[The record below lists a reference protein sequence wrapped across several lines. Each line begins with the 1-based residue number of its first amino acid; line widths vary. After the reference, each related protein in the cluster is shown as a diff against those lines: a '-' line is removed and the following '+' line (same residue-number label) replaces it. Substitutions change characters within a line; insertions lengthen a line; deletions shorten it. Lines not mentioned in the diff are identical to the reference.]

1 MTAPSRAFAIVLLA
15 VVAAF
20 ACVLTPPKAADVEA
34 ASTKLTLVT
43 DSRYDVQPASHRVHV
58 TVDITAANHTSETRI
73 RRYFFDHANLAVL
86 PDATG
91 MKVTSSGAKPTVRV
105 AARPKGYA
113 VLSIGFGRKLY
124 SGRSMALRLTFDLK
138 DSGGGAAATVRV
150 TDNLATFP
158 VWAFASDGASG
169 SSVRVV
175 FPAGYSIQEA
185 TGSMGKPQA
194 GPNGTQV
201 FSAGPLSSPLGF
213 SAYFIADRPGAFRE
227 TPLDLTVGGQP
238 LHVVVRAWADDPRW
252 GKRMGAL
259 VRSALPALGTAIGL
273 PYQGEGPLIVEEA
286 IGRTRGAPLGQF
298 DPADGRVR
306 VAYYGD
312 SYTVL
317 RELALAWFNGN
328 LLADRWADESFASW
342 YAVGAAK
349 TMGVKV
355 APPALTAGLEKAKLP
370 LNSWRPSG
378 RADDAAS
385 AYALAAGLTLA
396 RAIAGRAG
404 SDGLRAV
411 WVAAAAREPAYQPIG
426 TPTGGTGP
434 APGAPDWRGLLDLLE
449 TRTSQDYDDLWRKWV
464 STAEQIPLLDAR
476 STARDLYATTL
487 QAAGDWQLP
496 EPARVALDA
505 WQFDQATEI
514 LLKSSDVLSMREPL
528 RMSAEAGGLTLP
540 PTVKSLFENA
550 GSPTMAGAEAGA
562 EQRAIAE
569 LADARAAMPA
579 EADVPTWLGLF
590 GTRPDALLARS
601 SAAFSRGDLPAAV
614 QSAQDAK
621 AIWQAA
627 PDTGRRRLTAMVLSA
642 LIVFAIVLLLTR
654 SRAGSRGRR
663 ATRQQKA

>member
-464 STAEQIPLLDAR
+464 SRSVRAHGLAVSPSLEYGSAR
-476 STARDLYATTL
+476 NV
-487 QAAGDWQLP
+487 W
-496 EPARVALDA
+496 
-505 WQFDQATEI
+505 
-514 LLKSSDVLSMREPL
+514 
-528 RMSAEAGGLTLP
+528 
-540 PTVKSLFENA
+540 LFVN
-550 GSPTMAGAEAGA
+550 G
-562 EQRAIAE
+562 RAIRDRSLTHAVLRAYGELMPHGRYPGAIVFLEVPPSELDVNVHPTKAE
-569 LADARAAMPA
+569 VRLADARAAMPA